1 MGLVSRVSSRTYRN
15 MDINN
20 WVNNKGG
27 FAFKEPTLPNSLSGI
42 PARTGEKSIAES
54 RAESRSTYR
63 SITSKVDRR
72 RIKRQALL
80 DKLQYE
86 ADQKKNNNKNGG
98 EVVHFGPASAAQA
111 DIGMHYIEKK
121 KQERRQNKKESKT
134 NKNSAK
140 TKTPEKLSSD
150 ENLKQV
156 KKNNNKFKKGHQA
169 EKHKKAIMQIQKMQ
183 ARIAKNDGQGAISEM
198 LN

>member
-1 MGLVSRVSSRTYRN
+1 MGLISRVSSRTYRVIT

-27 FAFKEPTLPNSLSGI
+27 FAFKEPTLPNNLSSI

-86 ADQKKNNNKNGG
+86 ADQKKNKNKNNAGG
-98 EVVHFGPASAAQA
+98 VPSSIHSGPASAAQA

-121 KQERRQNKKESKT
+121 KQERRQNKKAAESKIT
-134 NKNSAK
+134 KNSN
-140 TKTPEKLSSD
+140 S
-150 ENLKQV
+150 
-156 KKNNNKFKKGHQA
+156 
-169 EKHKKAIMQIQKMQ
+169 
-183 ARIAKNDGQGAISEM
+183 
-198 LN
+198 